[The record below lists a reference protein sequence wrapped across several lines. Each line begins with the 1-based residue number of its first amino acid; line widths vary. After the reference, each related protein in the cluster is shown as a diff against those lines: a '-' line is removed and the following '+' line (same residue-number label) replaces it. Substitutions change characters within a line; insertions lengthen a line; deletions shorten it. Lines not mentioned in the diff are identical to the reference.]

1 MGKFDSIIN
10 AFKMNNEEEDYD
22 DYDDYDEYDAAPKS
36 SRKAEAPAG
45 DFSESEKKTRSFL
58 SPMTGKSSG
67 GSKKGKDMNNMEVCV
82 IKPTTFEEALQIADA
97 LLEGRSVVL
106 NLEGINSALAQRI
119 VDFVTGVCYSLKAHF
134 ESISKFVF
142 VITPEAVYISGATTD
157 SGIGMGTKD
166 FEN

>member
-10 AFKMNNEEEDYD
+10 AFKMNNEDE
-22 DYDDYDEYDAAPKS
+22 DYDDYDEYEDYDDVAPKS
-36 SRKAEAPAG
+36 SRKSDSASG
-45 DFSESEKKTRSFL
+45 DFNDGEKKTRSFL
-58 SPMTGKSSG
+58 SPMSGKNTS
-67 GSKKGKDMNNMEVCV
+67 SKKGTNMNNMEVCV

-157 SGIGMGTKD
+157 SGIGMGAKD

>member
-10 AFKMNNEEEDYD
+10 AFKMNNEDE
-22 DYDDYDEYDAAPKS
+22 DYDDYDEYEDYDDAPKS
-36 SRKAEAPAG
+36 SRKVETA
-45 DFSESEKKTRSFL
+45 SESSDTEKKSRGFL
-58 SPMTGKSSG
+58 PTMSGKNSY
-67 GSKKGKDMNNMEVCV
+67 GSKKGSNMNNMEVCV

-119 VDFVTGVCYSLKAHF
+119 IDFVTGVCYSLKAHF

-157 SGIGMGTKD
+157 SVIGMGSKD
-166 FEN
+166 FEA